1 MEKKLHFLQKE
12 LLRKLTLSPTLRFNE
27 LLIEEIES
35 EHMNYHLKQLIEQN
49 LVKKINGEYALTDS
63 GKDYSNLLDDNMEH
77 LEKQPKCSIII
88 NGIRKNKQGS
98 IEYFVATKW

>member
-98 IEYFVATKW
+98 IEYFVATK

>member
-98 IEYFVATKW
+98 IEY